1 MTKEKL
7 EQLTNLRAEIKQLQ
21 REIKTIKEQKVY
33 VVKDKVQG
41 SSKEWPYTLGNK
53 VIVGIDVKEENVRE
67 LRIIKRSEL
76 LARRLQSAEELEL
89 EITAFI
95 NSIPDSTTRRI
106 FSLRY
111 EQGKTWCEVGKN
123 MGMDHSTVMRKCEK
137 YLNLSQK

>member
-21 REIKTIKEQKVY
+21 REIETIKEQKAY

>member
-21 REIKTIKEQKVY
+21 REIETIKEQKAY

-111 EQGKTWCEVGKN
+111 EQGKTWCEIGKN

>member
-21 REIKTIKEQKVY
+21 REIEIIKEQKAY

-67 LRIIKRSEL
+67 LRILKRSEL
-76 LARRLQSAEELEL
+76 LAKRLQSAEELEL

-95 NSIPDSTTRRI
+95 NSIPDSTTRRA
-106 FSLRY
+106 FSLKY
-111 EQGKTWCEVGKN
+111 EQGKTWRQVGKS
-123 MGMDHSTVMRKCEK
+123 MGMDHSAVMRKCEK

>member
-1 MTKEKL
+1 VTKEKL

-21 REIKTIKEQKVY
+21 REIKAIEEQKTY

-53 VIVGIDVKEENVRE
+53 VIVGIDVKEEKVRK
-67 LRIIKRSEL
+67 LRILKRSEL
-76 LARRLQSAEELEL
+76 LAKRLQSAEELEL

-123 MGMDHSTVMRKCEK
+123 MGMDHSTVIRKCEK